1 MPLYINSILF
11 RNKGGYKDMVTLN
24 LTKGQVESL
33 LEFIEFEFIPSIHR
47 DSDCDNMDYLVN
59 ICDIYKELKR
69 SVCVTE

>member
-1 MPLYINSILF
+1 
-11 RNKGGYKDMVTLN
+11 MVTLN